1 MLLTAFLEDAVMKFI
16 LSDPEVRVLGCLLEK
31 EMTTPDY
38 YPLSLNALVNA
49 ANQKSNREPV
59 VAYDE
64 KTVVR
69 ALEEL
74 KEKQLAWRSDSS
86 RVPKYAHGVDK
97 VFTLVR
103 SEAAILCL
111 LMLRGPQ
118 TIGELRGRSERMHDF
133 KDLDEV
139 AEILQSLEESG
150 LVKKMPRQPGRKEN
164 RYAHLLAG
172 EPKDVAPVSMAQP
185 EAATLEVRAENE
197 RIARLEK
204 ESDRL
209 RAELEE
215 LRQAFLEF
223 KSQFE

>member
-1 MLLTAFLEDAVMKFI
+1 MIVLTDT
-16 LSDPEVRVLGCLLEK
+16 EVRVLGCLLEK

-59 VAYDE
+59 VVYDE

-69 ALEEL
+69 ALAEL
-74 KEKQLAWRSDSS
+74 KEKQLAWQSDSS

-97 VFTLVR
+97 IFTLVR

-111 LMLRGPQ
+111 LMLRGSQ
-118 TIGELRGRSERMHDF
+118 TIGELRGRSERMYEF

-139 AEILQSLEESG
+139 TEVLESLEEAG
-150 LVKKMPRQPGRKEN
+150 LVKKMARQPGRKES

-172 EPKDVAPVSMAQP
+172 EPKDVALSVIAQP

-197 RIARLEK
+197 RLVHLEQ
-204 ESDRL
+204 EVERL
-209 RAELEE
+209 RSELDE
-215 LRQAFLEF
+215 LRQEFLDF
-223 KSQFE
+223 KSKFD